1 MNDVNKT
8 ASILETIEG
17 GQELLD
23 WFSGF
28 PTFGHDF
35 PDFGDSE
42 VVSFHLRRKGTS
54 ELVIHVERATSSAIV
69 TFFLGD
75 WIDTQLRGFS
85 HQNVIGGLTLRHAG
99 ERDIGAGELG
109 VGCTPGQHEIGLE
122 PCFGASGII
131 RATVQKVRLQVLS
144 SATSSS

>member
-1 MNDVNKT
+1 MNDVNET

-28 PTFGHDF
+28 PTFGRDF

-42 VVSFHLRRKGTS
+42 VVSFHLRRKGAS
-54 ELVIHVERATSSAIV
+54 ELVIHVERASSSAIV
-69 TFFLGD
+69 TLVFGD

-85 HQNVIGGLTLRHAG
+85 HQNVISGLTLRHAG
-99 ERDIGAGELG
+99 DRDIGPGELG
-109 VGCTPGQHEIGLE
+109 VGCTPGLHVIELE
-122 PCFGASGII
+122 PCFGAAGII
-131 RATVQKVRLQVLS
+131 RAAVQKVRLQVLS
-144 SATSSS
+144 SAASSS